1 CGCSREHTSS
11 RSGAGVEIDP
21 SDFTST
27 KVGGATAGLLAVAW
41 ALRLFF
47 RRIVKDWR
55 ESKGDFAEVAAVET
69 WREEAA
75 MQRARADKAYEERNA
90 AVQELGALRAEVL
103 FLRETVEQLKSEVA
117 QLRRQVNGSTLA

>member
-1 CGCSREHTSS
+1 M
-11 RSGAGVEIDP
+11 EIDP

-27 KVGGATAGLLAVAW
+27 KVGGATAALFGIAW
-41 ALRLFF
+41 ALRFFF
-47 RRIVKDWR
+47 RRVIKDWR
-55 ESKGDFAEVAAVET
+55 ESRDDFAEVAAVST

-75 MQRARADKAYEERNA
+75 LQRARADKAYEERNA